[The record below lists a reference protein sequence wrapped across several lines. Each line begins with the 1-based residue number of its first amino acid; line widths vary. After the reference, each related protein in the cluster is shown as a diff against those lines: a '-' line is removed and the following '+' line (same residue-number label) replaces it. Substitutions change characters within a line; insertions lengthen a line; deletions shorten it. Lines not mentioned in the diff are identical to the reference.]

1 MVTVAPAVHT
11 DEELV
16 ARAAGGDRGAFAAL
30 YERYFERIFDFSL
43 RIVRDSDTAADVVQ
57 GAFAKAWEQLS
68 KGKEPRN
75 FKAWL
80 YTVARNKAI
89 DELRH
94 GRRQVPLEERD
105 GDGQE
110 IPFAHVETHQA
121 ANPQAAAQ
129 DHELADLVWSAA
141 SALKPAEYALLDMHL
156 RQGLS
161 AEEMAAELGV
171 AKGNVYTRLSRLR
184 HSLEEAVTSTLL
196 VRRGRRECEALDAL
210 LAGFNTA
217 ELTPETRAVVQRH
230 LEDCPRCQES
240 KRRFVSPAEIFAGL
254 GLLGAAPALR
264 STIWQR
270 SSSALRTAPPGSGS
284 GVPSGLLPRSTR
296 FLTHGT
302 AASKMALAGLAAGL
316 LAGLIV
322 PWSTGGSTTAAWSVA
337 AAESSQLR
345 VEASSAIAAG
355 DVPSL
360 VGALAAAS
368 ASVDDGHI
376 TAKNMPD
383 LATSAEGKAAAPE
396 SESPPRTIARPPT
409 VDPSGG
415 ESLTV

>member
-1 MVTVAPAVHT
+1 M
-11 DEELV
+11 
-16 ARAAGGDRGAFAAL
+16 
-30 YERYFERIFDFSL
+30 
-43 RIVRDSDTAADVVQ
+43 
-57 GAFAKAWEQLS
+57 
-68 KGKEPRN
+68 
-75 FKAWL
+75 
-80 YTVARNKAI
+80 
-89 DELRH
+89 
-94 GRRQVPLEERD
+94 
-105 GDGQE
+105 
-110 IPFAHVETHQA
+110 
-121 ANPQAAAQ
+121 
-129 DHELADLVWSAA
+129 ADLVWSAA

>member
-1 MVTVAPAVHT
+1 MPCVRLRPISPTITVKTERLPRLRALTAVVARRAQDRAGAVASVGDGAASSARCQSREDDGSARDGDRRPAVHT

-230 LEDCPRCQES
+230 LEDCPDA
-240 KRRFVSPAEIFAGL
+240 RRAS
-254 GLLGAAPALR
+254 AASSRPLR
-264 STIWQR
+264 SLPAWACWARLQPSDPR
-270 SSSALRTAPPGSGS
+270 SGSALRP
-284 GVPSGLLPRSTR
+284 
-296 FLTHGT
+296 H
-302 AASKMALAGLAAGL
+302 
-316 LAGLIV
+316 
-322 PWSTGGSTTAAWSVA
+322 
-337 AAESSQLR
+337 
-345 VEASSAIAAG
+345 
-355 DVPSL
+355 
-360 VGALAAAS
+360 
-368 ASVDDGHI
+368 
-376 TAKNMPD
+376 
-383 LATSAEGKAAAPE
+383 
-396 SESPPRTIARPPT
+396 
-409 VDPSGG
+409 
-415 ESLTV
+415 